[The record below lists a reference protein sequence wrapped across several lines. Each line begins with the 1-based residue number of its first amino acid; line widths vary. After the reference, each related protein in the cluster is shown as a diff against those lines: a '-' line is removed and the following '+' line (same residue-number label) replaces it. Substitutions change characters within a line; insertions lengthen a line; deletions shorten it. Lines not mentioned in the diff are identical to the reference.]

1 MEGPPREFGTL
12 KSRSENGEGRKRH
25 IRRTEGYTE

>member
-12 KSRSENGEGRKRH
+12 KSWSENGEGGKRH
-25 IRRTEGYTE
+25 KEDRRIY